1 MEGLDVREQELARLF
16 LRCLIGASKRGP
28 VDVGAFIHAFR
39 EYLYGSFSPPEKY
52 VSWRPRRKKTAKG
65 SG

>member
-28 VDVGAFIHAFR
+28 GGP
-39 EYLYGSFSPPEKY
+39 L
-52 VSWRPRRKKTAKG
+52 AKR
-65 SG
+65 